1 MNIREIVESYKDEI
15 IEKTRELVSYESVQ
29 SPSEKNYPFGK
40 TVADCLHSALNM
52 CDEYGFKTV
61 NLDNYVGYA
70 EIGEGKKL
78 IGVLGHLDVVP
89 LGTGWTHDPLGGEIV
104 DGVMY
109 GRGTSDDKGPVVC
122 AMVAL
127 KIVKE
132 LRPELNKRIR
142 LIMGCNEETGSRC
155 LKYYVDKEGHI
166 DYGFTPDGPFPGC
179 FGEKGHLRLKII
191 GKTKLVRFVAG
202 VAANV
207 VPNCC
212 EFEVEKNSFDENKFA
227 EYLKSQ
233 DIRFEKTVN
242 EVNGNWIYKVFGV
255 AAHASLPELG
265 KNAISYA
272 MMALETAGYEDEL
285 VHFYASCI
293 GLTTDGS
300 LFGCA
305 CHDEYGA
312 LTFNVGIADTYEP
325 GTVYF
330 IVDSRFPVSMKS
342 SKVCDLIVTG
352 EVNSNVRV
360 EILHRS
366 EPLFFEPTSP
376 LVTMLKEAYQEVTGT
391 NDEPVTMGGGTYAQG
406 IHNCIAFGGE
416 FPGIDVHMHDADEFI
431 RVDHM
436 LLQTEIYVNA
446 LLKLLDYEG

>member
-1 MNIREIVESYKDEI
+1 MNIHDIVEGYKDELI
-15 IEKTRELVSYESVQ
+15 SKTRELVRFESVQ
-29 SPSEKNYPFGK
+29 GPSEKNYPFGK
-40 TVADCLHSALNM
+40 TVAECLQSALAM
-52 CDEYGFKTV
+52 CEGYGFKTV

-70 EIGEGKKL
+70 EIGSGDKL

-127 KIVKE
+127 KIVNE
-132 LRPELNKRIR
+132 LRPNLNKRIR

-155 LKYYVDKEGHI
+155 LKHYVDKEGHI

-179 FGEKGHLRLKII
+179 FGEKGHIRVKITGNTSI
-191 GKTKLVRFVAG
+191 IRMSAG

-207 VPNCC
+207 VPNLC
-212 EFEVEKNSFDENKFA
+212 EFEVKNNTFNEEQFAAYLNENSIA
-227 EYLKSQ
+227 
-233 DIRFEKTVN
+233 FEKVENVVN
-242 EVNGNWIYKVFGV
+242 DNWIYRVHGV

-265 KNAISYA
+265 KNAISYT
-272 MMALETAGYEDEL
+272 MMALNAAGFDDEL
-285 VHFYASCI
+285 VRYYCKHI

-312 LTFNVGIADTYEP
+312 LTFNVGLADTYEP
-325 GTVYF
+325 GIIYF
-330 IVDSRFPVSMKS
+330 VVDSRFPVSMKS
-342 SKVCDLIVTG
+342 SKVCDMITTG
-352 EVNSNVRV
+352 EVNSCVHV
-360 EILHRS
+360 EVVYRS

-376 LVTMLKEAYQEVTGT
+376 LVTMLKEAYQEVTGS

-431 RVDHM
+431 RIDHM
-436 LLQTEIYVNA
+436 LLQTEIYVQA
-446 LLKLLDYEG
+446 LLKLLDYQD

>member
-29 SPSEKNYPFGK
+29 RPSEKNYPFGK
-40 TVADCLHSALNM
+40 PVADCLHTALAM

-61 NLDNYVGYA
+61 NLDNYIGYA
-70 EIGEGKKL
+70 EIGEGQKL
-78 IGVLGHLDVVP
+78 IGVLGHLDIVP

-179 FGEKGHLRLKII
+179 FGEKGHLRLKIE
-191 GKTKLVRFVAG
+191 GKTKLVRLAAG

-212 EFEVEKNSFDENKFA
+212 EFEVEKDSFDETKFA
-227 EYLKSQ
+227 EYLASQ
-233 DIRFEKTVN
+233 DIKFEQSVN

-272 MMALETAGYEDEL
+272 MMALETAGFVDEL

-305 CHDEYGA
+305 CKDEYGA

-342 SKVCDLIVTG
+342 SKVCDLVVTG

-376 LVTMLKEAYQEVTGT
+376 LVTMLKDAYQEVTGS